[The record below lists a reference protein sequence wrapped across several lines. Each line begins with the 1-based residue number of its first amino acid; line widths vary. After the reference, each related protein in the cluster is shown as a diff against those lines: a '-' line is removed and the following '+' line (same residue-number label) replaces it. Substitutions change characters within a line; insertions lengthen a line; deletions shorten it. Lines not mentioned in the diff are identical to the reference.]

1 MPQLGMTPTGGRTGT
16 ITRLRRQS
24 NRLFDAAISVQ
35 YHGEGTVD
43 AGLNLT
49 VASGKS
55 LWWTGTDRNAD
66 QRSLLPSTVWLSA
79 EFYRHVVER
88 PVPLSLDALRAL
100 QGSSL
105 RLDIYAWLT
114 HRMSYL
120 RRRTTVSW
128 EQLQGQ
134 FCSQADTRQAPRKLR
149 MDFERQL
156 KYVVTVYRGASV
168 EVVPT
173 GVILRPSSTHIA
185 GRASRELPAR
195 S

>member
-1 MPQLGMTPTGGRTGT
+1 M
-16 ITRLRRQS
+16 
-24 NRLFDAAISVQ
+24 
-35 YHGEGTVD
+35 
-43 AGLNLT
+43 
-49 VASGKS
+49 S
-55 LWWTGTDRNAD
+55 LWWTGTDRNAE
-66 QRSLLPSTVWLSA
+66 QRSLLASTVWLSA

-120 RRRTTVSW
+120 RKRTTVCW
-128 EQLQGQ
+128 EQPQGQ
-134 FCSQADTRQAPRKLR
+134 FGSQADTRQARRKFR

-156 KYVVTVYRGASV
+156 KYVVTVYLGANV

-173 GVILRPSSTHIA
+173 GAIFRPSSTHIA